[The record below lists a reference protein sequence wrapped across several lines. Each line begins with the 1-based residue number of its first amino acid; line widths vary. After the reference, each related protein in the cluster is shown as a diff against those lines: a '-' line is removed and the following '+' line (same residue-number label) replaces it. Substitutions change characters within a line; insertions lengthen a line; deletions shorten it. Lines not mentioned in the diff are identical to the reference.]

1 MRIEELKE
9 KLNELKVPKEWY
21 SINEGLKFDAY
32 ILNKVYYYWEYF
44 YFDERGGQNEYRKF
58 DNESDAC
65 MFFFNKLD
73 KEMKFFH
80 LK

>member
-1 MRIEELKE
+1 MRVEELKE

-44 YFDERGGQNEYRKF
+44 YFETRF
-58 DNESDAC
+58 
-65 MFFFNKLD
+65 D
-73 KEMKFFH
+73 KEPAAY
-80 LK
+80 LKDGKIYRN

>member
-1 MRIEELKE
+1 MRVEELKE

-44 YFDERGGQNEYRKF
+44 YFDERGGPRP
-58 DNESDAC
+58 
-65 MFFFNKLD
+65 
-73 KEMKFFH
+73 
-80 LK
+80 